1 MSGVWRGVTGV
12 ESAEKRCKRSIGGL
26 VAMVERVGG
35 GRVVNGDS
43 ERPVLG
49 QGSRTG
55 VAEGWGVVDDIVRDL
70 FGGKSGRAA

>member
-1 MSGVWRGVTGV
+1 MTGVWRGVAGV
-12 ESAEKRCKRSIGGL
+12 ESAERRCRRSVGGL

-35 GRVVNGDS
+35 GRAVNGDS

-49 QGSRTG
+49 HGSQTG
-55 VAEGWGVVDDIVRDL
+55 MAEGWGVVDDIVREL